1 MKYCKYCGKGLHTA
15 SSFCPYCMKSQIA
28 KQSAAM
34 QQKKSK
40 NIRYRFLEA
49 GLLLL
54 LCAAIAVL
62 CLLVWGKEPAET
74 SSPSGSAIDTVK
86 SSAATWTEP
95 AQSTTVAATAS
106 VQMQL
111 HPLRRTSWKMQ
122 MLLKLPQHRKQKPVP
137 FPSAI
142 ISRQGKH
149 GVRFKATA
157 ATQILAARF

>member
-54 LCAAIAVL
+54 LCATIAVL

-86 SSAATWTEP
+86 SSATTWTEP

-106 VQMQL
+106 VDAAASSATDFMENANAAETAAASEAEASAL
-111 HPLRRTSWKMQ
+111 S
-122 MLLKLPQHRKQKPVP
+122 
-137 FPSAI
+137 SAI